1 MKDPTVYALPAQIA
15 SPSGQGGLSYS
26 TYQKQ
31 LRLTRSIT
39 ITKRIYQV
47 ERPLL
52 FLLDLSQPVDWDR
65 LGLYCNVSWERFSS
79 SGKSGSPVFNYRKY
93 LASQICLGSAK
104 EELYSGF
111 SLVSRCSSK
120 STQALWKSRV
130 GTAAFQGAHFCSPP
144 AGKPE
149 RETALGPQE
158 EVWEPSGIFTVSW
171 ARLYL
176 TAICTHLLLLLFV
189 NRNVKIFSVEALVV
203 FCKNVEKSVENL
215 QSDGC
220 LMKRK

>member
-1 MKDPTVYALPAQIA
+1 MAIPFYPFFCSPLIPYSASLSQRFHLLLFHYPLANKKRGMKDPTVYALPAQIA

-65 LGLYCNVSWERFSS
+65 LGLYCNVSWEHFSS

-120 STQALWKSRV
+120 ST
-130 GTAAFQGAHFCSPP
+130 
-144 AGKPE
+144 
-149 RETALGPQE
+149 
-158 EVWEPSGIFTVSW
+158 
-171 ARLYL
+171 
-176 TAICTHLLLLLFV
+176 
-189 NRNVKIFSVEALVV
+189 
-203 FCKNVEKSVENL
+203 
-215 QSDGC
+215 
-220 LMKRK
+220 